1 MSSIKKNFMY
11 NVIYQIMLIILPLIT
26 TPYIS
31 RVLGSDGVGTYAY
44 TYTVANYFML
54 AAMLGVKNYGNR
66 SIAAVRDNKA
76 LLGKIFWQIYGLQF
90 LCSIIALTAYFGYV
104 FFFEENYRT
113 IALIQG
119 IYVLSG
125 LLDISWFFFG
135 LEEFKITVFRNIAV
149 RLISLACIFIF
160 VRTRSDLWKY
170 TLIMTLGILCSQGYL
185 WLYIRRMVD
194 WYQPKAADMLKHLR
208 SELILFIP
216 IIAVSLYKMMDKI
229 MLGQMSTIHQVGYY
243 ESSEKILNIPL
254 GVITALGTV
263 MLPRMSNLVAK
274 GKIKESTRY
283 IYNSMLFAMF
293 LAAAMMFGIAGV
305 AEDLVPVFLGEEYMP
320 CILLLRVMTPTIPFI
335 AWANV
340 IRTQYLIPNHEDRS
354 YIISV
359 VLGAVVNLC
368 INILLIPRLDAMGAV
383 IGTVCAEGGVCLC
396 QTLMVRKKL
405 DIMKYLRDTVLFFVI
420 GGGMLLLILSIRQLF
435 ANAIVALVIEIMAG
449 GAVYVLVS
457 GIYFALTHRSSVTA
471 AIQQIQKKRGKRI

>member
-66 SIAAVRDNKA
+66 SIAAVRDDKT
-76 LLGKIFWQIYGLQF
+76 LLGRTFWQIYGLQF
-90 LCSIIALTAYFGYV
+90 GCSIVALAAYFGYV
-104 FFFEENYRT
+104 FFFEENYQT

-119 IYVLSG
+119 IYVFSG

-160 VRTRSDLWKY
+160 VRTRADLWKY

-194 WYQPKAADMLKHLR
+194 WYRPKAADMLKHLR

-263 MLPRMSNLVAK
+263 MLPRMSNLAAK
-274 GKIKESTRY
+274 GKVKESTQY

-293 LAAAMMFGIAGV
+293 LAAAMMFGIAGI